1 MKPRSKH
8 KRPGFTLLEMMV
20 VCFLTVLL
28 GALLSVTWSGLCR
41 PAADISSR
49 ACMTQEANLAAASF
63 VRDLGGFLANPEG
76 RIGTKYLYPFVGRM
90 QPGGTQLW
98 LCFDGGAFPNGVAD
112 WGRPDTVIVYYVHGS
127 QLIRWDQTANTT
139 YVVANHVDS
148 MQTQGQGNG
157 VQITLTMSYGKIT
170 QTYVFKALDP

>member
-1 MKPRSKH
+1 SLLPRAGQQYLGTQIGRGGHDANDFARQPRSPQYHHRKCCKYRIRGPQSHERTGDGPCNGESAGVAMKPRSKH

-90 QPGGTQLW
+90 QPGGTQ
-98 LCFDGGAFPNGVAD
+98 
-112 WGRPDTVIVYYVHGS
+112 RS
-127 QLIRWDQTANTT
+127 EE
-139 YVVANHVDS
+139 
-148 MQTQGQGNG
+148 
-157 VQITLTMSYGKIT
+157 
-170 QTYVFKALDP
+170 

>member
-1 MKPRSKH
+1 MKLRPKH

-49 ACMTQEANLAAASF
+49 ACLTQEANLAAASF

-98 LCFDGGAFPNGVAD
+98 LCFDGGASPNGDAD
-112 WGRPDTVIVYYVHGS
+112 WGRPDTVIVYYVQGS
-127 QLIRWDQTANTT
+127 QLIRWDQNANTT
-139 YVVANHVDS
+139 YVVANHVSS
-148 MQTQGQGNG
+148 MQTQDQGTG
-157 VQITLTMSYGKIT
+157 VQITLTMSFGKIT
-170 QTYVFKALDP
+170 QIYVFKALDP